1 MALTA
6 GLEAGFGD
14 CPVPHRNSYW
24 LKTAI
29 SSADLEVLDTLLI
42 SANKSGTCQK
52 SRNELLTFLEYVN
65 SCPLAK
71 EEGREHYKRASFVA
85 VLPSPAFN

>member
-1 MALTA
+1 MPR
-6 GLEAGFGD
+6 G
-14 CPVPHRNSYW
+14 NSSW

-29 SSADLEVLDTLLI
+29 SAADLEVLDTLLV
-42 SANKSGTCQK
+42 SASESGTCQK

-65 SCPLAK
+65 LYLLAK
-71 EEGREHYKRASFVA
+71 EDGSQHYKRASFVV